1 LLGENLAF
9 THNTDLLFPA
19 DLHHST
25 NTPASKRCCYS
36 ITQTYESTRKREAKY
51 LRNKE
56 KHCKKSSCETQLNR
70 LKGIGE
76 AAGPADQ
83 TRQKTHATVKAGG
96 AQAPA
101 LPMGRG

>member
-19 DLHHST
+19 D
-25 NTPASKRCCYS
+25 
-36 ITQTYESTRKREAKY
+36 